1 MAFSIFPSLRFWW
14 TLSKHLKWVMSAPLL
29 DTDSLAV
36 TEVGHMFRFT
46 CDWGKG
52 L

>member
-1 MAFSIFPSLRFWW
+1 MAVSIFPSLRFWW

-36 TEVGHMFRFT
+36 TVVGSVLRAT
-46 CDWGKG
+46 GEKVCR
-52 L
+52 